1 VGEFGIGQG
10 VPRFEDPRLVRGEGR
25 YVGDVIVP
33 GMAFGYVLRSPHAH
47 ARIRSIDTARAKAAP
62 GALVVLTGADW
73 AASGY
78 GDLPVPGGYK
88 RRDGSPLYRPRCP
101 ALVKDRARWVG
112 DPVAFVV
119 AETYH
124 QAADAAE
131 LIEVDYEPLPAI
143 VSAAEAIEAGASLVH
158 DDCPNNICF
167 VQLDGDK
174 AATDAAFA
182 CAAHVI
188 KQRFIINR
196 VTAASMEPRGSIG
209 IYQPAEQRYTIHTTL
224 QRTFPFREE
233 LARNVLKVPEN
244 RVRVIAGDIGGA
256 FGMKTA
262 IYNEVALVLWAA
274 KLTGRPV
281 KWISTRSESFLC
293 DSQARDNFTDA
304 ELALDADGNFLAV
317 RAKVIANLGAYLQ
330 VGSQSFT
337 TNIGTLAGV
346 YKTPALHTDITAVFT
361 NTNPVRP
368 YRGNGRPEAA
378 YVIERLV
385 DLAAD
390 RLGIDPAEL
399 RRRNAIPPDAM
410 PYKTGLTFT
419 YDCGEFE
426 KNMDTALAMADREG
440 FSARRAQS
448 RKAGKLRGLGISNT
462 IERAAAPSYEGA
474 EIRFD
479 RSGAATLFSGSCNQG
494 QGHETAYKQIL
505 HQRLGL
511 DPRQVTYIHD
521 DTDQVFFGEGTGGSR
536 SATIGGSAVLQ
547 ATDKIKTKATA
558 IAAHVLEVPP
568 EEVKF
573 EDGIFS
579 SPRTNRTMTLPEV
592 ARTAVKPDLLP
603 KDMEAG
609 LIATSVYNAETDN
622 FPNGCHVC
630 EVEIDEETG
639 VVDIV
644 RYSVVDDVGTVINP
658 LLVHGQIVG
667 GVAQG
672 AGQVL
677 MEDIRFDEQ
686 TGQIMT
692 GSFMDY
698 AMPRAGDLSSVAM
711 KSNPVPTKTNPL
723 GVKGCGEA
731 GCVGALPAVANAI
744 VDALSTLGVRH
755 IDIPATPER
764 VWRAIRDARATADI
778 AR

>member
-10 VPRFEDPRLVRGEGR
+10 VPRFEDPRLVRGEGC
-25 YVGDVIVP
+25 YVGDIMVP
-33 GMAFGYVLRSPHAH
+33 GMAFGFVLRSPHAH
-47 ARIRSIDTARAKAAP
+47 ARIRAIDAARAKGVP
-62 GALVVLTGADW
+62 GVLAVLTGGDW
-73 AASGY
+73 ATSGY

-88 RRDGSPLYRPRCP
+88 RRDGSPLYRPRYP
-101 ALVKDRARWVG
+101 ALVRDRARWVG

-119 AETYH
+119 AETLH

-131 LIEVDYEPLPAI
+131 LIEVDYEPLPAV
-143 VSAAEAIEAGASLVH
+143 VSAADAVNDGAPLVH

-167 VQLDGDK
+167 VAIEGDK

-182 CAAHVI
+182 RAAHIVRE
-188 KQRFIINR
+188 RFIINR
-196 VTAASMEPRGSIG
+196 VTAASMEPRGSLG
-209 IYQPAEQRYTIHTTL
+209 IHHKAENRYTIYTTL
-224 QRTFPFREE
+224 QRTFAFRED
-233 LARNVLKVPEN
+233 LAKNVLKLPEN
-244 RVRVIAGDIGGA
+244 KVRVIAGDIGGA

-262 IYNEVALVLWAA
+262 VYNEVALVLWAA
-274 KLTGRPV
+274 RLTDRPV

-293 DSQARDNFTDA
+293 DAQARDNVTDA
-304 ELALDADGNFLAV
+304 ELALDEEGNFLAV
-317 RAKVIANLGAYLQ
+317 RVKTIANLGAYLQ
-330 VGSQSFT
+330 IGSQSFT
-337 TNIGTLAGV
+337 MNIGTLAGT
-346 YKTPALHTDITAVFT
+346 YKTPALHADITAVFT

-390 RLGIDPAEL
+390 ELGIDPVEL
-399 RRRNAIPPDAM
+399 RRRNTIPPEAM
-410 PYKTGLTFT
+410 PFKTGLTFT

-426 KNMDTALAMADREG
+426 KNMDLALQIADMGG
-440 FSARRAQS
+440 FAARRAQS
-448 RKAGKLRGLGISNT
+448 RQNGRLRGIGLSST

-479 RSGAATLFSGSCNQG
+479 RSGAATLFSGACNQG
-494 QGHETAYKQIL
+494 QGHETAFKQIL
-505 HQRLGL
+505 HERLGL
-511 DPRQVTYIHD
+511 DPREVTYIHD

-536 SATIGGSAVLQ
+536 TATIGGTAVLQ
-547 ATDKIKTKATA
+547 ATDKIRTKAAA
-558 IAAHVLEVPP
+558 IAAHVLAVAPGEVR
-568 EEVKF
+568 F

-579 SPRTNRTMTLPEV
+579 SSKTNRTLALPEV
-592 ARTAVKPDLLP
+592 ARIAAKPDLLP

-609 LIATSVYNAETDN
+609 LIATSVYNAKVDN

-639 VVDIV
+639 VVEIV

-672 AGQVL
+672 AGQML
-677 MEDIRFDEQ
+677 MEDIRFDPQ

-698 AMPRAGDLSSVAM
+698 AMPRADDLSNVAM
-711 KSNPVPTKTNPL
+711 TSNPVPTSTNPL

-744 VDALSTLGVRH
+744 VDALSVLGVRH
-755 IDIPATPER
+755 IDMPATPER
-764 VWRAIRDARATADI
+764 VWRAMRAAG
-778 AR
+778 ANSE